1 MDKRKEFLTNDF
13 EIKKNYLEKY
23 FSAFLKNS
31 TVPIIYKSLINS
43 YIEQLAKSEYFYI
56 RLKNEWNK
64 CRSWTWYK
72 ACEFSS

>member
-13 EIKKNYLEKY
+13 EIKKNYLERY

-56 RLKNEWNK
+56 RLKNE
-64 CRSWTWYK
+64 
-72 ACEFSS
+72 